1 MEIASRSKSFKSNVQ
16 PSDAKQEPAQINES
30 DSQVQKS
37 KIKDNRR
44 KSKVE
49 DEKTS
54 TDVASTDAAKRRN
67 NKSRKNRKKEPV
79 RGESSISPQVVLDA
93 NSANVKERPAP
104 IWFSLIAADDQ

>member
-1 MEIASRSKSFKSNVQ
+1 MQS
-16 PSDAKQEPAQINES
+16 SDAKQEPAQINES

-67 NKSRKNRKKEPV
+67 NKSRRNRRKKEPV
-79 RGESSISPQVVLDA
+79 RGESSISAQVVLDA